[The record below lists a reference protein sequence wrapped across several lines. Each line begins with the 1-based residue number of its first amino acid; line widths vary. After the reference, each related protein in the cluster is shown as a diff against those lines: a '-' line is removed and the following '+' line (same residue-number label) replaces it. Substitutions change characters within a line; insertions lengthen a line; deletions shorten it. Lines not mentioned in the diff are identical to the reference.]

1 MTMLVNGVILA
12 SVTTAFQ
19 VVVLLLNALP
29 FSSERLVVATVFEDF
44 GLNSH
49 DRFVKSAFGKFAL
62 PNDDNHPSLCFQF
75 SPNLLVT
82 LLVPVNLG
90 RPVIGIGFRNRI
102 VSASFV
108 AMPEAAVNEDYSPVL
123 GKDDIWRTWET
134 FVIYPI
140 AESQAPESVSQAQLR
155 LGRSGVDGRHVAVAL
170 SGSKGIGHKHLAFA
184 QKYTI
189 LTVSFVIFSLIL

>member
-1 MTMLVNGVILA
+1 MLVNGVILA

-19 VVVLLLNALP
+19 VVVLLLNTLT
-29 FSSERLVVATVFEDF
+29 FSSERLVMTAIFEDF

-62 PNDDNHPSLCFQF
+62 PNDDYHPSFCLQF

-82 LLVPVNLG
+82 LLVPGNFG
-90 RPVIGIGFRNRI
+90 RPEIGVGFWHRI
-102 VSASFV
+102 VPASLV

-123 GKDDIWRTWET
+123 GKNDVWRTGET

-140 AESQAPESVSQAQLR
+140 AEAQAPESVSQAQLR
-155 LGRSGVDGRHVAVAL
+155 LGGSGVDGRHVAVAL
-170 SGSKGIGHKHLAFA
+170 GRSECIRHFCCLNTNVHYFRIGFM
-184 QKYTI
+184 
-189 LTVSFVIFSLIL
+189 

>member
-1 MTMLVNGVILA
+1 MLVNGVILA
-12 SVTTAFQ
+12 VVTTAFQ
-19 VVVLLLNALP
+19 VGVLLLNALT
-29 FSSERLVVATVFEDF
+29 FSFERLVVTAIFEDF

-49 DRFVKSAFGKFAL
+49 DRSVKSAFGKIAL
-62 PNDDNHPSLCFQF
+62 PNDDYHPSFCLQF

-82 LLVPVNLG
+82 LLVPGNFG
-90 RPVIGIGFRNRI
+90 RPEIGVGFWHRI
-102 VSASFV
+102 VSASLV
-108 AMPEAAVNEDYSPVL
+108 AMPEAAVNEDYGPIL
-123 GKDDIWRTWET
+123 GKDDVWRTRET